1 MDQVKPSLSRRSSF
15 EGLRACAEHE
25 ASALIEKIV
34 AAAAADAETLAQQI
48 EADARVEVAAA
59 EAIVERLQA
68 DVRSGQ
74 EQLRLARE
82 ELEVEQAARA
92 RAETAAKDVQGAH
105 EQARSALETQLRSQA
120 TELQSVRGE
129 VSALNERLAAG
140 QAERASLTATLEN
153 LQSAVHGAVSSL
165 SLIQPAASPAPGV
178 AQRADA
184 GGGEA
189 TRATVVPNID
199 GYVTALLELV
209 EARYRQDVESAL
221 PPADVVKRLTD
232 NLRYASHLFAERL
245 GRDAASES
253 WVLKEEIAKLLHATS
268 ATPFG
273 RDLAIAAG
281 EAERHAR
288 RDRSAGL
295 QVTDKASA

>member
-1 MDQVKPSLSRRSSF
+1 MDQVKPSVSRRSSF

-25 ASALIEKIV
+25 TSALIRE
-34 AAAAADAETLAQQI
+34 DRRSCSRGCRRRWRNRSRPG
-48 EADARVEVAAA
+48 ARVEVAAA
-59 EAIVERLQA
+59 QALVERLQA

-74 EQLRLARE
+74 EELRLARE

-92 RAETAAKDVQGAH
+92 RAESAAKDAQVAH
-105 EQARSALETQLRSQA
+105 EQARSAFETQLRSQA
-120 TELQSVRGE
+120 TELLSVRGE
-129 VSALNERLAAG
+129 VSALNERLVAG
-140 QAERASLTATLEN
+140 QAERANLTATLEN

-165 SLIQPAASPAPGV
+165 SLVQPAASPLPAV
-178 AQRADA
+178 ARRADA

-189 TRATVVPNID
+189 AEASGSPNTD

-245 GRDAASES
+245 GRDPASES
-253 WVLKEEIAKLLHATS
+253 WVLKEEIAKLLHTTS

-273 RDLAIAAG
+273 RDSAIAAG
-281 EAERHAR
+281 EAERT
-288 RDRSAGL
+288 RD
-295 QVTDKASA
+295 VTAVPGCK